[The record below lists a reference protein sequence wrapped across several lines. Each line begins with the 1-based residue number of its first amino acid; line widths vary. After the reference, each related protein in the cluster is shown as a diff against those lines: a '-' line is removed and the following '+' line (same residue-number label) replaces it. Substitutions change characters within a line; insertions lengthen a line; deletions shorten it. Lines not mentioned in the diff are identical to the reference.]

1 MAMAI
6 IQAKCAIC
14 GREFEHRH
22 NCYNRKMA
30 DDYEKNMT
38 DKITICPA
46 CYAKQKKEEE
56 EIKREKEYKEAVEY
70 AAEQDLPALT
80 GTEKQIRWAEVIRY
94 NLVKK
99 ITHEGF
105 KEIVCENMIQ
115 SKDWIE
121 NRDNLKAYTITLY
134 NNAATKGDRRK

>member
-6 IQAKCAIC
+6 IQATCSVC
-14 GREFEHRH
+14 GRGFEHRH

-30 DDYEKNMT
+30 DDYEKNMA
-38 DKITICPA
+38 DRITICTA
-46 CYAKQKKEEE
+46 CYVKKKKEEE
-56 EIKREKEYKEAVEY
+56 EIKREKEYQEAAAY
-70 AAEQDLPALT
+70 AAEQELPNLT

-94 NLVKK
+94 NFVKK

-105 KEIVCENMIQ
+105 KKIVCENMIQ

-134 NNAATKGDRRK
+134 NNAATKGD

>member
-6 IQAKCAIC
+6 IQATCSVC

-30 DDYEKNMT
+30 DDYERGMT

-56 EIKREKEYKEAVEY
+56 EIKREKEYEEAVEY
-70 AAEQDLPALT
+70 AAEQELPALT
-80 GTEKQIRWAEVIRY
+80 GTEKQIRWAEVIRCAF
-94 NLVKK
+94 VKK

-105 KEIVCENMIQ
+105 KKIVCENMTQ
-115 SKDWIE
+115 AKEWIE
-121 NRDNLKAYTITLY
+121 NRDNLKEYTIALY
-134 NNAATKGDRRK
+134 HNKTKEE